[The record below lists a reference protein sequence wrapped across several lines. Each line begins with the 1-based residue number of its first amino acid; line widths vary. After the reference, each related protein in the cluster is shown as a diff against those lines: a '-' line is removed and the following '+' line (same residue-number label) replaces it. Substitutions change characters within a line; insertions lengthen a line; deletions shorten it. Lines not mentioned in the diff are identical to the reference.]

1 MSGPVPDSEHQF
13 AALHFADVPVV
24 VALTNADAM
33 RAKIAAELSAAG
45 HAATPTA
52 IEDRLEQ
59 VVAVKQAELY
69 ELPSSSFVPVDNSP
83 SDPCSP
89 RRLHR

>member
-1 MSGPVPDSEHQF
+1 MSGPAPDSERQF
-13 AALHFADVPVV
+13 AALHFGDVPVV

-52 IEDRLEQ
+52 IEDRLEE
-59 VVAVKQAELY
+59 VVAVKQAKLY
-69 ELPSSSFVPVDNSP
+69 EIPSGRFVPVDNSP
-83 SDPCSP
+83 SDPSLP
-89 RRLHR
+89 TFT

>member
-1 MSGPVPDSEHQF
+1 MSGPVPDSERQF
-13 AALHFADVPVV
+13 AALHFGDVPVV

-52 IEDRLEQ
+52 IEDRLRE
-59 VVAVKQAELY
+59 VIAVKQAELY
-69 ELPSSSFVPVDNSP
+69 ELPSSSFVPVDSSP
-83 SDPCSP
+83 SYP
-89 RRLHR
+89 RSLHRLHR